1 MKKSNHEYT
10 TGVDGLLCDKSPQRP
25 YSRVESS
32 DWKELSKVSDALAQ
46 KFIPSMAP
54 QSAISFDDTDCCE
67 PLAGSLVDLELV
79 TVASRLYE
87 LHLVLSNPC
96 SRLVAERSGNDLC
109 QDLLELIETFLEPHF
124 ALTSRLMELSSAE
137 RKCAARIKAMV
148 DKASEIVAQHIDSYT
163 EKICADYNKFRDV
176 VDSKAEQSEFKKF
189 AELVNSGEVKGKS
202 SEL

>member
-1 MKKSNHEYT
+1 M
-10 TGVDGLLCDKSPQRP
+10 G
-25 YSRVESS
+25 SS
-32 DWKELSKVSDALAQ
+32 DWKEPSKVSDALAQ

-54 QSAISFDDTDCCE
+54 QSAISFDDTDSIRSLE
-67 PLAGSLVDLELV
+67 SLAGRLVDLELV
-79 TVASRLYE
+79 TIASRLYE

-109 QDLLELIETFLEPHF
+109 QVLLELIETFLEPHF

-137 RKCAARIKAMV
+137 HKCAARIKAMV

-163 EKICADYNKFRDV
+163 ENIGAGYNKFRDV

-189 AELVNSGEVKGKS
+189 AELVNSGEVEREVFGVACA
-202 SEL
+202 LRGPGRHTYL

>member
-1 MKKSNHEYT
+1 M
-10 TGVDGLLCDKSPQRP
+10 
-25 YSRVESS
+25 ESS

-46 KFIPSMAP
+46 KFIPSMAL
-54 QSAISFDDTDCCE
+54 QSAISFDDTE
-67 PLAGSLVDLELV
+67 VSSELV

-96 SRLVAERSGNDLC
+96 SRLVAERSGTDLC

-124 ALTSRLMELSSAE
+124 ALTSRLIELSAAE
-137 RKCAARIKAMV
+137 HECAARIKAMV

-163 EKICADYNKFRDV
+163 EKIGADYNKFRHV

-189 AELVNSGEVKGKS
+189 AELVNSGEVDGKS
-202 SEL
+202 SELFVTCGGSGAGNIFDAFNSISGLEKT